1 MSAAARMHPSHT
13 DPRRIG
19 FIVNPM
25 FFNDVGKLARYWGGV
40 NDSVD
45 ARPSGTSL
53 VASAPQSW
61 RLEQASTRV

>member
-1 MSAAARMHPSHT
+1 
-13 DPRRIG
+13 
-19 FIVNPM
+19 M

-40 NDSVD
+40 NDSAG
-45 ARPSGTSL
+45 ARPPGKSL